1 MTYHLTFIL
10 DKSAENTESD
20 KYKEKNNDNF
30 IIYIPQTISRKFN
43 NNPKKE
49 LRISID

>member
-1 MTYHLTFIL
+1 MTEHLTFVL
-10 DKSAENTESD
+10 EKEAKNLGGD

-30 IIYIPQTISRKFN
+30 IIYIPQSISRSKDN
-43 NNPKKE
+43 IPKKV